1 MESFSDEVT
10 KTVVDVFL
18 AEIVADRLF
27 GDAVDGLLG
36 EEEAVIFGEMDGGLR
51 GESEGDGFRLPTTE
65 TPPLLEVVLEREI
78 GKGG

>member
-18 AEIVADRLF
+18 AEIVADGLF

-36 EEEAVIFGEMDGGLR
+36 DEEAVIFGEMDGGLR